1 MKLINRYTRR
11 EYAEDEV
18 YTFSVV
24 LCDNEIDR
32 DFEQFSPETLEK
44 LCEMFVGK
52 TGISD
57 HDAKA
62 SNQIARIYDCNVEYP
77 QNEYNS
83 VGQQLVRL
91 RAMAYIPKD
100 GNEEFI
106 RSIDSGIKKE
116 VSVGCSVSK
125 RYCSVCG
132 CDLTVDSCSHI
143 KGKKYNTELCYHILK
158 EPTDAYEWS
167 FVAVPAQRG
176 AGVTKSFNK
185 GRSLSMEEVMKSL
198 SSGGPV
204 CLTSEEAALL
214 TQKLK
219 SLEKEALLG
228 KKYKEELIKKAVK
241 ASSFDEKLAGII
253 LDTAPA
259 LSTNQLEKL
268 YDYLCEKSDTGSPV
282 VQLGKSKGKKQLS
295 NKQYSI

>member
-1 MKLINRYTRR
+1 M
-11 EYAEDEV
+11 

-24 LCDNEIDR
+24 LCDNDIDR
-32 DFEQFSPETLEK
+32 DFEQFSPEALEK
-44 LCEMFVGK
+44 LCELFVGK

-62 SNQIARIYDCNVEYP
+62 SNQIARIYDCRIEYP

-83 VGQQLVRL
+83 VGQPLVRL
-91 RAMAYIPKD
+91 KATAYIPKD

-143 KGKKYNTELCYHILK
+143 KGKRYNTELCYHILK
-158 EPTDAYEWS
+158 EPTDAYVWS

-176 AGVTKSFNK
+176 AGVIKSFDK
-185 GRSLSMEEVMKSL
+185 GSRLSMEEVMKSL

-214 TQKLK
+214 TQKIS

-241 ASSFDEKLAGII
+241 ASAFDEKLAGII
-253 LDTAPA
+253 LDAAPA
-259 LSTNQLEKL
+259 LSTTQLEKL
-268 YDYLCEKSDTGSPV
+268 HEYLSEKSDMCAPV
-282 VQLGKSKGKKQLS
+282 VQLGKAKGKKQLN
-295 NKQYSI
+295 NKEYSI